1 MADEPS
7 KLDISDEMIAER
19 RGGSGKMPTDMPSWM
34 AKSIVNI
41 DKFSK
46 WIGSIVCWILM
57 PLIFAMT
64 YEVLARK
71 LFLAPTIWAY
81 DISRFLYGALFMLG
95 AGYAL
100 SRGVHIRA
108 DFLYRNFKTKNQG
121 LIDFW
126 LYLLFYFPGL
136 IVFLYMTIGFVGESI
151 QRGERG
157 MDTTWMPYMWP
168 IKTCLLVGIIFLLI
182 QGVSE
187 LLKSYWAA
195 KKGEWPGEE
204 SKK

>member
-1 MADEPS
+1 MTNEPS

-19 RGGSGKMPTDMPSWM
+19 RGGSGKMPENMPRWM
-34 AKSIVNI
+34 AVSITKI
-41 DKFSK
+41 DLFSK
-46 WIGSIVCWILM
+46 WVGNVVCWITI
-57 PLIFAMT
+57 PLILGMV
-64 YEVLARK
+64 YEVFARK

-81 DISRFLYGALFMLG
+81 DMSRFLYGALFMLG

-100 SRGVHIRA
+100 SKGVHIRA
-108 DFLYRNFKTKNQG
+108 DFLYRNFKIKTQG

-136 IVFLYMTIGFVGESI
+136 IVFLYMTIGFVQESI
-151 QRGERG
+151 MRGERG

-182 QGVSE
+182 QGISE
-187 LLKSYWAA
+187 LLKSYWAST
-195 KKGEWPGEE
+195 KGEWPGEE
-204 SKK
+204 K

>member
-1 MADEPS
+1 MADEPT

-19 RGGSGKMPTDMPSWM
+19 RGGSGKMPEDMPTWM
-34 AKSIVNI
+34 SKSIINI
-41 DKFSK
+41 DRFSK
-46 WIGSIVCWILM
+46 WIGSVVCWILM

-100 SRGVHIRA
+100 SKGVHIRA
-108 DFLYRNFKTKNQG
+108 DFLYRNFKIKNQG

-136 IVFLYMTIGFVGESI
+136 IVFFYMTFGFVIESI

-168 IKTCLLVGIIFLLI
+168 IKTCLLIGIIFLLI
-182 QGVSE
+182 QGFSE

-195 KKGEWPGEE
+195 KKGEWPGED
-204 SKK
+204 K

>member
-1 MADEPS
+1 MADEPT

-19 RGGSGKMPTDMPSWM
+19 RGGSGKMPEDMPSWM
-34 AKSIVNI
+34 ASSIVNI

-46 WIGSIVCWILM
+46 WVGNVVCWILM

-95 AGYAL
+95 AAYAL
-100 SRGVHIRA
+100 SKGVHIRA
-108 DFLYRNFKTKNQG
+108 DFLYRNFKPKNQG
-121 LIDFW
+121 KIDFW

-136 IVFLYMTIGFVGESI
+136 LVFLYMTIGYVGESI
-151 QRGERG
+151 QRGEKG

-168 IKTCLLVGIIFLLI
+168 IKTCLLIGIIFLLI
-182 QGVSE
+182 QGISE

-195 KKGEWPGEE
+195 KKGEWPGE
-204 SKK
+204 SK

>member
-19 RGGSGKMPTDMPSWM
+19 RGGSGKMPEDMPTWM
-34 AKSIVNI
+34 SKSIINI

-46 WIGSIVCWILM
+46 WIGSVVCWILM

-100 SRGVHIRA
+100 SKGVHIRA
-108 DFLYRNFKTKNQG
+108 DFLYRNFKIKNQG

-136 IVFLYMTIGFVGESI
+136 IVFFYMTFGFVVESI

-168 IKTCLLVGIIFLLI
+168 IKTCLLIGIIFLLI
-182 QGVSE
+182 QGFSE

-195 KKGEWPGEE
+195 KKGEWPGED
-204 SKK
+204 K

>member
-7 KLDISDEMIAER
+7 KLDISDDMIAER
-19 RGGSGKMPTDMPSWM
+19 RGGSGKMPEDMPTWM
-34 AKSIVNI
+34 AKSIINI

-46 WIGSIVCWILM
+46 WIGSVVCWILM

-136 IVFLYMTIGFVGESI
+136 IVFFYMTFGFVVESI

-168 IKTCLLVGIIFLLI
+168 IKTCLLIGIIFLLI
-182 QGVSE
+182 QGFSE

-195 KKGEWPGEE
+195 KKGEWPGEN
-204 SKK
+204 K